1 MNRLPVGSMSGVGP
15 TTSQTGAG
23 APLEPTWQGYCGSTM
38 DALYLIEWCL
48 RGTGKHVPR
57 RPHDRERAE
66 LIASGNIFIYEEHAS
81 GIKRWTD
88 GVPWSPSRILGNFL
102 IYRELDKPFEPGQ
115 KKKAKPKK
123 ENGVTKAT
131 SAQRS
136 NSITGVMAMSAAT
149 NSSSN
154 SNSFSSQNG
163 SGQGDAE
170 TRALVGSLVD
180 SYQFK
185 QDGLIKKTISLSYNN
200 ITHHIVSYYTIED
213 VKNGNLQR
221 PSETFLRA
229 YPPRPELIQSSNFR
243 APVDDND
250 IFVMQEEP
258 RFGYAP
264 DPRAYDDRYMMQGV
278 PYPPGNVPRSMSV
291 PSVPSV
297 GSLHLG
303 YQSHYIPQQSYGLQQ
318 SPTTSM
324 APTNHGLPPAYSQPP
339 ASSYPYEQSPVP
351 HRYGGQEQ
359 NYQMSN
365 GSPAAMRRHTA
376 VYNTN
381 GTSQLPFTAPN
392 LPRSQLSN
400 SAVLPSNGDT
410 GHSLSGGPYS
420 SGHEIYGAQGG
431 SASSGHHL
439 PYEGT
444 ATTNNASYNSQNSA
458 SSSFDAI
465 THSQNNVT
473 SSNTVPP
480 SADFDGP
487 ISSTNGT
494 SGFHS
499 ASGGA
504 TPDEMLPPRGGG
516 ADWGNGNFA
525 QYQH

>member
-1 MNRLPVGSMSGVGP
+1 MNRPSISSMSGGGS

-149 NSSSN
+149 GGSSA

-213 VKNGNLQR
+213 VKSGTLQR
-221 PSETFLRA
+221 PSETFLRGF
-229 YPPRPELIQSSNFR
+229 PPRPELIQSSNFR

-250 IFVMQEEP
+250 IFVMQEDP
-258 RFGYAP
+258 RFGY
-264 DPRAYDDRYMMQGV
+264 DPRAYDADRYMLQGV
-278 PYPPGNVPRSMSV
+278 YPSNVPRSMSV

-297 GSLHLG
+297 GNLHIG
-303 YQSHYIPQQSYGLQQ
+303 YQSHYIPQQSYGMQH

-324 APTNHGLPPAYSQPP
+324 PPAGHGLPPAYSQSPT
-339 ASSYPYEQSPVP
+339 SSYPYEQSPLP
-351 HRYGGQEQ
+351 HRYAGQDQ
-359 NYQMSN
+359 GYPMPN
-365 GSPAAMRRHTA
+365 GNPGNLRRHTA
-376 VYNTN
+376 VYNAN
-381 GTSQLPFTAPN
+381 GTSQLPFTAPS

-410 GHSLSGGPYS
+410 NHSLSGGSFS
-420 SGHEIYGAQGG
+420 SGHEIYGTQGG
-431 SASSGHHL
+431 PSNPSHHL
-439 PYEGT
+439 PYDSST
-444 ATTNNASYNSQNSA
+444 AAQNSTSYNSQNSA
-458 SSSFDAI
+458 SSSFD
-465 THSQNNVT
+465 TMPHSQSNVN
-473 SSNTVPP
+473 SSNAVPP
-480 SADFDGP
+480 TADYDGP
-487 ISSTNGT
+487 MPSTNGT
-494 SGFHS
+494 AGYHP

-504 TPDEMLPPRGGG
+504 TPDELLPPRGGG
-516 ADWGNGNFA
+516 SADWASGNFP